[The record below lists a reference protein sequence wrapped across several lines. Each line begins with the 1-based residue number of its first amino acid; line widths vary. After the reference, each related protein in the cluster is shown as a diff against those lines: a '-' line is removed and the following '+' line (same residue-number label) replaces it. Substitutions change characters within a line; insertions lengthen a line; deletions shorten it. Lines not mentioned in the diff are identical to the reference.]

1 MADYAVLGAGAW
13 GFALADLLAK
23 AGHQVRLWGPE
34 PDVIADLTDRRAFRD
49 RMAGCKL
56 HAAVEPAGELDA
68 AVQEAGGLV
77 FAIPTQSLRSFFGL
91 HAVKSEGRVWIN
103 AAKGIEQKTLKTAG
117 AVLEEFAPPGVTVY
131 TLSGPSHAEEVA
143 RELPTSVVLAGP
155 DGQVRKDVQR
165 DFSTPRFRVY
175 TTDDRLGVE
184 LAAAL
189 KNVVAVAA
197 GICDGLG
204 FGDNT
209 RGALITRGLA
219 EITRLGRQLGGR
231 WETFAGLAGMGDLIT
246 TCCSTHSRNRKVG
259 FELGRGRRLEE
270 ILAGMAEVAE
280 GVATTPAARA
290 LGRRHQLELPIIEQV
305 YSVLYLDVAPAR
317 AVQELMT
324 RTLKEEAPTYAVPD

>member
-1 MADYAVLGAGAW
+1 MSNYAVLGAGAW

-23 AGHQVRLWGPE
+23 AGHEVRLWGPE
-34 PDVIADLTDRRAFRD
+34 ADVIADLSARRAFRD
-49 RMAGCKL
+49 RMSGCVL
-56 HAAVEPAGELDA
+56 HASVKPEVGLDTA
-68 AVQEAGGLV
+68 LNGAQVLV
-77 FAIPTQSLRSFFGL
+77 FAIPTQFLRSFFTSQDIVTESR
-91 HAVKSEGRVWIN
+91 AWIN
-103 AAKGIEQKTLKTAG
+103 AAKGIEQGTLKTAG
-117 AVLEEFAPPGVTVY
+117 SILEEFAPSGVTIY

-155 DGQVRKDVQR
+155 ESPERTAIQS

-175 TTDDRLGVE
+175 TSDDRLGVE

-189 KNVVAVAA
+189 KNVVALAA

-219 EITRLGRQLGGR
+219 EITRLGRQQGGR

-259 FELGRGRRLEE
+259 FELGRGKSLEE
-270 ILAGMAEVAE
+270 ILSGMAEVAE

-290 LGRRHQLELPIIEQV
+290 LGFRHALELPIMEQV
-305 YSVLYLDVAPAR
+305 YRVLYEGAAPAE
-317 AVQELMT
+317 AVAALMT